1 MANLND
7 VLQGLVNLNSKMANN
22 INSMLD
28 SIGEGFLDVGEISF
42 NGNTVTLSNAVV
54 LVNGSNKQVPNLSV
68 TFTGNQICFLEFKA
82 DKSFALKLVNVTDAN
97 FNYNSSS
104 LTSTSK
110 HFAVARRYGNAI
122 EDVRVIG
129 MVSDD
134 KTIVGALNG
143 ALKAIDLDS
152 SADLELNLDAL
163 SRISALET
171 NKVDRTYVT
180 NYVNTAIK
188 DKIEKSYVDDNF
200 VSKTNNNLATT
211 DKTIVGAI
219 NEVFQRGNNVKQLLV
234 DALIAKDVTASTDE
248 SFESLIGKIS
258 EIQGGSGGSGGTPIT
273 SYTTMTV
280 NSSDL
285 FLSNGYYCYPID
297 STDYLTDV
305 CIIFADVKA
314 IDDDIGFTQYYSTIL
329 YPPERYSGKC
339 TTFIGN
345 FNGNGETSVS
355 EISNSDSIPIM
366 KETDNFINGTVT
378 IFYSSGAVSSTF
390 SQFSFNE
397 GTTQYS
403 SIYNSTADYRTID
416 LNLVP
421 GKFDYILFKYAA
433 SDVEARNYTIRVM
446 YDCNSKIC
454 HYMLTGRTTCSYQ
467 FDNVPS
473 NAIPILRTDLASVVN
488 ISYTGFIA
496 NGSTIG

>member
-54 LVNGSNKQVPNLSV
+54 LVNGSNKQVPNLSA

-82 DKSFALKLVNVTDAN
+82 NKSFALKLVNVTDAN

-110 HFAVARRYGNAI
+110 HFAVARRYGSVI

-143 ALKAIDLDS
+143 ALKAIDLDN

-180 NYVNTAIK
+180 NYVSTAIK

-200 VSKTNNNLATT
+200 VSKTDNNFVSKTDNNLATT

-258 EIQGGSGGSGGTPIT
+258 EIQGGSGGTPIT
-273 SYTTMTV
+273 SYATITV

-285 FLSNGYYCYPID
+285 VLNGDYYYYSIESFD
-297 STDYLTDV
+297 WDNITL
-305 CIIFADVKA
+305 ILADVKA
-314 IDDDIGFTQYYSTIL
+314 IDDDIGFTQYYTNIL
-329 YPPERYSGKC
+329 YPPERFAGKY
-339 TTFIGN
+339 TFFVGN
-345 FNGNGETSVS
+345 FNGNGGTSVYEGS
-355 EISNSDSIPIM
+355 SWDSIPIM
-366 KETDNFINGTVT
+366 KSTDNFSNGTLT
-378 IFYSSGAVSSTF
+378 IFYKAGTVSNSRGLTSL
-390 SQFSFNE
+390 SQE
-397 GTTQYS
+397 TTQYRS
-403 SIYNSTADYRTID
+403 VDYNTID
-416 LNLVP
+416 LNSIP
-421 GKFDYILFKYAA
+421 GKFDYIIFDFYAHTVDA
-433 SDVEARNYTIRVM
+433 DGCNMTVI
-446 YDCNSKIC
+446 YDCNSKKC
-454 HYMLTGRTTCSYQ
+454 CYMIRGYYKYCYQ

-473 NAIPILRTDLASVVN
+473 NLIPILRSDLSSIEQVY
-488 ISYTGFIA
+488 YTGFIA
-496 NGSTIG
+496 NNGTIG

>member
-54 LVNGSNKQVPNLSV
+54 LVNGSNKQVPNLSA

-82 DKSFALKLVNVTDAN
+82 NKSFALKLVNVTDAN

-110 HFAVARRYGNAI
+110 HFAVARRYGSVI

-143 ALKAIDLDS
+143 ALKAIDLDN

-180 NYVNTAIK
+180 NYVSTAIK

-200 VSKTNNNLATT
+200 VSKTDNNFVSKTDNNLATT

-258 EIQGGSGGSGGTPIT
+258 EIQGGSGGTPIT
-273 SYTTMTV
+273 SYATITV

-285 FLSNGYYCYPID
+285 VLNGDYYYYSIESFD
-297 STDYLTDV
+297 WDNITL
-305 CIIFADVKA
+305 ILADVKA
-314 IDDDIGFTQYYSTIL
+314 IDDDIGFTQYYTNIL
-329 YPPERYSGKC
+329 SGC
-339 TTFIGN
+339 
-345 FNGNGETSVS
+345 
-355 EISNSDSIPIM
+355 
-366 KETDNFINGTVT
+366 
-378 IFYSSGAVSSTF
+378 
-390 SQFSFNE
+390 Q
-397 GTTQYS
+397 
-403 SIYNSTADYRTID
+403 
-416 LNLVP
+416 
-421 GKFDYILFKYAA
+421 
-433 SDVEARNYTIRVM
+433 
-446 YDCNSKIC
+446 
-454 HYMLTGRTTCSYQ
+454 
-467 FDNVPS
+467 
-473 NAIPILRTDLASVVN
+473 
-488 ISYTGFIA
+488 
-496 NGSTIG
+496 